1 MLFQMTLFSFMAE
14 WYFIM
19 HIYNI
24 LLIYN
29 IYIIL
34 INININ
40 L

>member
-24 LLIYN
+24 LLIN
-29 IYIIL
+29 KINNIL
-34 INININ
+34 INKNIN